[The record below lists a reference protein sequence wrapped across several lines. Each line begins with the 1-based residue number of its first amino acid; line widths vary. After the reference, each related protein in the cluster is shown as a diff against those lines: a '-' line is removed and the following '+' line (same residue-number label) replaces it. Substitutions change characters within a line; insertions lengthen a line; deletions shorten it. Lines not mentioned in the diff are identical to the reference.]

1 VLEKMELNRIVKFL
15 DRELRVRKIKD
26 ESVNGLQV
34 KAGSDIE
41 RVGFAVDSCMS
52 TFEKAKKENVDL
64 LIVHHGIKW
73 KPQMYPELKAQRE
86 NYLKRNNISLY
97 GAHLPLDLHPEYGN
111 NIGLARI
118 LNLKK
123 IKRFGIYHGVRIGYS
138 GAFEKSM
145 DINQIAGI
153 LNKSLK
159 TKCSVLPY
167 GKEKIK
173 TIGVVSG
180 GASDMIEEAAK
191 KVDCFLLGE
200 TYHGGVCR
208 IKDYKLN
215 VILGGHYKTE
225 IVGVKS
231 LMPLIKE
238 KFNVKTVFIDNP
250 TGF

>member
-1 VLEKMELNRIVKFL
+1 MELKKITAFL

-34 KAGSDIE
+34 IANKNIE
-41 RVGFAVDSCMS
+41 RVGFAVDGCLS

-73 KPQMYPELKAQRE
+73 KPQKYKEQTNQRE
-86 NYLKRNNISLY
+86 NYLKKNKISLY
-97 GAHLPLDLHPEYGN
+97 GVHLPLDAHSEYGN

-118 LNLKK
+118 LGLRK
-123 IKRFGIYHGVRIGYS
+123 IKKFGVYHGESLGYS
-138 GAFEKSM
+138 GIFEKSM
-145 DINQIAGI
+145 SLNQIAGI

-159 TKCSVLPY
+159 TKCSVLDY
-167 GKEKIK
+167 GKDKIK
-173 TIGVVSG
+173 TIGIVSG
-180 GASDMIEEAAK
+180 GGSDAIEEAVK
-191 KVDCFLLGE
+191 KKLDCFLLGE

-208 IKDYKLN
+208 IRDYKLN

-231 LMPLIKE
+231 LMPLLKE
-238 KFNVKTVFIDNP
+238 KFNVQTVFIDNP